1 MNRGRRWSLR
11 SRSLS
16 LQRPLIMGVLNLTP
30 NSFSDGGLF
39 PNADAA
45 LDHAFGLVEDGADL
59 IDVGGESTRPG
70 AAAVTASEEMERVL
84 PAVEVLAGAGLVV
97 SVDTSKPEVAAAA
110 LEAGAEVI
118 NDVTAG
124 SDPEMLPLV
133 ARTGAGVILMHMQG
147 DPRTMQ
153 VDPQYEDVV
162 GEVTSFLAGRA
173 EAAQARGIDPG
184 KLALD
189 PGIGFGKNLHHNLAL
204 LRHLQ
209 LFRSLGFPLVL
220 GVSRKSFLG
229 KITGVDNPVDRD
241 LASSVTA
248 ALAVER
254 GADIFRVHNV
264 ASCREAVA
272 VALAIVRESGG

>member
-1 MNRGRRWSLR
+1 
-11 SRSLS
+11 
-16 LQRPLIMGVLNLTP
+16 MGVLNLTP
-30 NSFSDGGLF
+30 DSFSDGGLF
-39 PNADAA
+39 PDARSA
-45 LDHAFGLVEDGADL
+45 LNHAFGLVEDGADL
-59 IDVGGESTRPG
+59 IDIGGESTRPG
-70 AAAVTASEEMERVL
+70 AVAVTASEEMQRIL
-84 PAVEVLAGAGLVV
+84 PAVKALAEAGLAV
-97 SVDTSKPEVAAAA
+97 SVDTSKAEVAAAA

-124 SDPEMLPLV
+124 SDPQMFPLV

-162 GEVTSFLAGRA
+162 GEVTAFLAGRA
-173 EAAQARGIDPG
+173 EAAQASGIDRD

-209 LFRSLGFPLVL
+209 VLGTLGLPLVL
-220 GVSRKSFLG
+220 GVSRKNFLG
-229 KITGVDNPVDRD
+229 KITGVDNPADRD